1 MLFLSWYPIMQSIIS
16 IITLP
21 VYRLSR
27 EKYYKQR
34 DCYIDKQMFGGPDG
48 DFKRKF
54 AKENPRWFETYANH
68 LNKIWGGCWEYN
80 EIIGFLDLHFLGSQ
94 IRGEYF
100 EDNKKRHVKSRKKQ
114 FEYVTHKIAPE
125 LTIDK
130 NAINKEIEMIISN
143 YIESCRKELSPH
155 YIDDSAF
162 NNLKSYVDW
171 KSFINR
177 SCNK

>member
-1 MLFLSWYPIMQSIIS
+1 MLSLSRYPMMHSIIS

-34 DCYIDKQMFGGPDG
+34 DCYIDKQIFGGPDG

-54 AKENPRWFETYANH
+54 AKENPGWLETYTNH
-68 LNKIWGGCWEYN
+68 LHKIWGGCWEYN
-80 EIIGFLDLHFLGSQ
+80 EIIGFIDLHFLGSQ
-94 IRGEYF
+94 VRGEYF

-114 FEYVTHKIAPE
+114 FEYITHKIAPE
-125 LTIDK
+125 LNFDK
-130 NAINKEIEMIISN
+130 NATNKEIEVIISN
-143 YIESCRKELSPH
+143 YIECCRNELKPR

-162 NNLKSYVDW
+162 TNIKGYVDW
-171 KSFINR
+171 KALM
-177 SCNK
+177 NKNFNK